1 MTCALGPTLVV
12 VGEIKS
18 LVVVA
23 RVLPLEEPESDVLWR
38 VFDKS
43 EWANSSRP
51 RPMGVGLVPSIC
63 EGFGEDFNCQSL
75 TTDVSSGK

>member
-12 VGEIKS
+12 VEEIKS
-18 LVVVA
+18 LVAV
-23 RVLPLEEPESDVLWR
+23 VLPLEEPESDVFWR

-51 RPMGVGLVPSIC
+51 WPMGVGLVPSIC
-63 EGFGEDFNCQSL
+63 GGLQLSKLDDRCQ
-75 TTDVSSGK
+75 